1 VASLGF
7 GRNYV
12 QVQSIY
18 QLDSTQYQR
27 FGRTTMNNKKSAVSL
42 FVVTFVFF
50 LTGLTAPG
58 QTVKPGASSF
68 LAGTPEAFLASCR
81 NDLGETKKQV
91 AALKASHAP
100 HDALATLQ
108 AFDTTIL
115 IAVDAGARAGLAEQV
130 HPSKPFRD
138 AAQICEQETSQL
150 LTEIS
155 LDKDV
160 YNVLASL
167 DGSKLDGAAS
177 YFLRTTLRDYHRA
190 GVDRDDA
197 TRTKIREL
205 QDQIVKIG
213 QEFEQNIPADVREI
227 KVDPSALDGLPE
239 DFKQAH
245 KPDASGKVTL
255 KTDNTD
261 YLPFRDYGKDEAAQ
275 KAFYLAYTQRAYPK
289 NNEVLGHLLQKRY
302 ELGKLLGYSDWAA
315 YTTEDK
321 MVQTKQNAADF
332 IEKIATAS
340 QAGMQR
346 DYDQLLAYRRKTE
359 PNAATVD
366 IWNYHHLLH
375 DATIEKYGYDSQSV
389 RPYFEYSRVL
399 QGILDLTSQMYGI
412 TYKRVTT
419 AQVWHPD
426 VAVYDVFSGG
436 TLLGRIYFDMFPRE
450 NKYKHY
456 ATFNL
461 ATGKEGFRVPEY
473 VLVCNFPQ
481 ATNGPGLMERDDVIT
496 FFHEYGHLLHGIFR
510 GNTKWATGDLEND
523 FIEAPSQMF
532 EEWAQDPTILQTFAR
547 HYKTNEPIPAELA
560 KKARAADE
568 FGRALGIRM
577 QMFYAAVSLGFYNRD
592 PQSFDMTKL
601 VAQLQERYTP
611 FKYVDDTHMYT
622 AFDHLNGYSAAYYT
636 YMWSLVIAKDMFT
649 EFKSGGLTNT
659 AIAKK
664 YRDTVLAASGTK
676 PAADLV
682 HDFLDRPYS
691 FQAYADWLNGN

>member
-1 VASLGF
+1 V
-7 GRNYV
+7 
-12 QVQSIY
+12 
-18 QLDSTQYQR
+18 
-27 FGRTTMNNKKSAVSL
+27 
-42 FVVTFVFF
+42 
-50 LTGLTAPG
+50 
-58 QTVKPGASSF
+58 
-68 LAGTPEAFLASCR
+68 SCR

-91 AALKASHAP
+91 AALKASHVP
-100 HDALATLQ
+100 HDALTTLQ
-108 AFDTTIL
+108 TFDTTIL

-167 DGSKLDGAAS
+167 DGSKLDSAAS

-205 QDQIVKIG
+205 QDQIVRIG

-275 KAFYLAYTQRAYPK
+275 KVFYLAYNQRAYPK
-289 NNEVLGHLLQKRY
+289 NNEVLVRLLQKRY
-302 ELGKLLGYSDWAA
+302 ELAKLLGYPDWAA

-346 DYDQLLAYRRKTE
+346 DYDQLLAYLRKKE

-366 IWNYHHLLH
+366 ILNYHHLLH

-399 QGILDLTSQMYGI
+399 QGILDLTSHMYGI

-426 VAVYDVFSGG
+426 VAVYDVFSGS

-532 EEWAQDPTILQTFAR
+532 EEWAQDPAILQTFAR

-577 QMFYAAVSLGFYNRD
+577 QMFYAAISLDFYNRD

-664 YRDTVLAASGTK
+664 YRESVLAPSGTK
-676 PAADLV
+676 PAGDMV
-682 HDFLDRPYS
+682 SDFLGRPYS
-691 FQAYADWLNGN
+691 FQAYADWLNGNPGRC